1 MQRACLAK
9 DAVVVRTI
17 TDFLPG
23 VPDLDEDENFIAGF
37 ILSGVTATAT
47 TDLVRDDFTAA
58 LWADAAEPAVA
69 AHILINVATKQ
80 WKAGTALVD
89 GDIIEAVIV
98 PKGERVL
105 AS

>member
-1 MQRACLAK
+1 MERACLAK
-9 DAVVVRTI
+9 DAVAVRTI

-47 TDLVRDDFTAA
+47 VDLTRDDFTAA

-69 AHILINVATKQ
+69 DHILINVATRQ

-89 GDIIEAVIV
+89 GDIIEAVIL
-98 PKGERVL
+98 PRGSRVL
-105 AS
+105 TS